1 MKLFRMNVEEGP
13 FINRK
18 HRSSLL
24 RRKMDFGQELIDT
37 INQYRKTEFLK
48 EEIIK
53 VYMKRN
59 NSWMTIYE
67 SFNRKKDGKD

>member
-18 HRSSLL
+18 YRSSLL